1 MKKEMQFK
9 ISSALK
15 DIIGRDLINDDFI
28 AIFELVK
35 NSYDAYATKVKISF
49 NDIYS
54 DKSKII
60 IEDNGKGM
68 NYDDLE
74 NKWLFVA
81 YSAKKDGSENKDLNF
96 RNKIQIQRSFA
107 GAKGIGR
114 FSCDRLGKNLY
125 IETTKNEEDNKT
137 ESLYVD
143 WGNFENDLKEEFINI
158 NVIHETLPDIKKIGT
173 KLEIMD
179 LRSSWDREKLLKLKD
194 ALAKLINPN
203 IDSFDDTFEIIL
215 DVKDELLKD
224 KNFDDYHKIVN
235 GKIQNLIFETLDLK
249 TTKIIS
255 EVLSQNNG
263 TIKTSLYEA
272 NKLVYEV
279 IEKNNYKYLHNISYT
294 IYYLNQSSKATFSR
308 RMGMQPIQYGHIFVY
323 KNGLRIYP
331 YGERG
336 EDPLKMDNR
345 KAQGY
350 NRYIGTRETIGHINI
365 TEPNGFLK
373 ETSSRGDGLEKNEN
387 YFEFVEHFFETL
399 KKLEKYN
406 IEITNWGN
414 DLPNNYI
421 NLKDKNIQEALI
433 NVIKNL
439 ANAKNSLSINYSDE
453 IINILKKKEE
463 SSVKSLLNNIKSD
476 VESDIFDKEKILNQI
491 YKTEQKINELK
502 DIKKEAE
509 EEALNSLIKNE
520 ELETKKNNL
529 EKKLE
534 QEIKEGVFK
543 KSIIGQDKEQ
553 LISLQHQVNHS
564 SSRISRNI
572 KLLLKGME
580 SNKTKEDLMKYINTI
595 SFENEKIAS
604 ISSFVTK
611 ANFNLR
617 ATEIEMD
624 IVQFIEDYIQNIYSN
639 REPLINTK
647 DLRIYFINNQSS
659 KVEKKFRPLEI
670 TMMIDNFVNNS
681 IKAEATKLEFIIKKR
696 SGILFIDVIDNGIG
710 IKEDI
715 KDKIFD
721 FGSSTTNGSGIGL
734 YHIKDIVEKLD
745 GTIELSKENSLFG
758 AEFNIRINI

>member
-15 DIIGRDLINDDFI
+15 DIIGKDLINDDFI

-49 NDIYS
+49 NNIYS
-54 DKSKII
+54 ENPKII

-96 RNKIQIQRSFA
+96 RDKIQVQRSFA

-114 FSCDRLGKNLY
+114 FSCDRLGKTLY

-158 NVIHETLPDIKKIGT
+158 NVIHETLPNIKKIGT
-173 KLEIMD
+173 RLEITD
-179 LRSSWDREKLLKLKD
+179 LRSFWDREKFLRLKD

-203 IDSFDDTFEIIL
+203 IDSYDDTFEIIL
-215 DVKDELLKD
+215 DVKDELSKD
-224 KNFDDYHKIVN
+224 KDYDNYHKIVN

-255 EVLSQNNG
+255 EVLSQDSG
-263 TIKTSLYEA
+263 IIKTSLFEA
-272 NKLVYEV
+272 NRLVYEV
-279 IEKNNYKYLHNISYT
+279 VEKNNYKYLQNISYT
-294 IYYLNQSSKATFSR
+294 IYYLNRSSKLTFSR
-308 RMGMQPIQYGHIFVY
+308 RMGMQPVEYGNIFVY

-365 TEPNGFLK
+365 SEPNVFLK
-373 ETSSRGDGLEKNEN
+373 ETSSRGDGLEKNDN

-414 DLPNNYI
+414 DLPNDYI
-421 NLKDKNIQEALI
+421 NLKDKNTQEALI

-439 ANAKNSLSINYSDE
+439 SNTKSILSINYSDE
-453 IINILKKKEE
+453 IINILRKKEE
-463 SSVKSLLNNIKSD
+463 TSVKGLLNNLKVEIK
-476 VESDIFDKEKILNQI
+476 SDIFDKEKILSQI
-491 YKTEQKINELK
+491 SKTEQKIDELK
-502 DIKKEAE
+502 EIKKEAE

-520 ELETKKNNL
+520 ELEIKKNNL

-580 SNKTKEDLMKYINTI
+580 SNKTKEDLIKYINTI

-639 REPLINTK
+639 KEPLINTK
-647 DLRIYFINNQSS
+647 DLRIYFTNNQNI
-659 KVEKKFRPLEI
+659 KVEKVFRPLEI
-670 TMMIDNFVNNS
+670 TMMIDNFVSNS
-681 IKAEATKLEFIIKKR
+681 IKAEATKLEFVIKKR
-696 SGILFIDVIDNGIG
+696 SGMLFIDVIDNGIG
-710 IKEDI
+710 IEENI
-715 KDKIFD
+715 KDKIFE
-721 FGSSTTNGSGIGL
+721 FGKSTTNGSGIGL

>member
-1 MKKEMQFK
+1 MKKEMQFR

-15 DIIGRDLINDDFI
+15 DIIGKDLINDDFI

-35 NSYDAYATKVKISF
+35 NSYDAYATKVKIIF
-49 NDIYS
+49 NNIYS
-54 DKSKII
+54 NNPEII

-81 YSAKKDGSENKDLNF
+81 YSAKKDGSENRDLNF
-96 RNKIQIQRSFA
+96 RDKIQVQRSFA

-114 FSCDRLGKNLY
+114 FSCDRLGKTLY
-125 IETTKNEEDNKT
+125 IETTKNEENNKT

-143 WGNFENDLKEEFINI
+143 WGSFENDLKEEFINI
-158 NVIHETLPDIKKIGT
+158 NVIHETLPNTKKIGT
-173 KLEIMD
+173 RLEITN
-179 LRSSWDREKLLKLKD
+179 LRSFWDREKFLRLKD

-203 IDSFDDTFEIIL
+203 IDSYDDTFEIIL
-215 DVKDELLKD
+215 DVKDELSKD
-224 KNFDDYHKIVN
+224 KDYDSYHKIVN

-255 EVLSQNNG
+255 EVLSQDNG
-263 TIKTSLYEA
+263 IIKTSLFEA
-272 NKLVYEV
+272 NRLVYEV
-279 IEKNNYKYLHNISYT
+279 IEKNNYKHLQNISYT
-294 IYYLNQSSKATFSR
+294 IYYLNRSSKLTFSR
-308 RMGMQPIQYGHIFVY
+308 RMGMQPVEYGNIFVY

-365 TEPNGFLK
+365 SEPNVFLK
-373 ETSSRGDGLEKNEN
+373 ETSSRGDGLEKNDN

-414 DLPNNYI
+414 DLPNDYI
-421 NLKDKNIQEALI
+421 NLKDKDIQEALI

-439 ANAKNSLSINYSDE
+439 SNTKSILSINYSDE
-453 IINILKKKEE
+453 IINILRKKEE
-463 SSVKSLLNNIKSD
+463 ASVKGLLNNLKVEIK
-476 VESDIFDKEKILNQI
+476 SDIFDKEKILNQI
-491 YKTEQKINELK
+491 SKTEQKIDELK
-502 DIKKEAE
+502 EIKKEAE

-520 ELETKKNNL
+520 ELEIKKNNL

-580 SNKTKEDLMKYINTI
+580 SNKTKEDLIKYINTI

-611 ANFNLR
+611 ADFNLR

-624 IVQFIEDYIQNIYSN
+624 IVQFIGDYIQNIYSN

-647 DLRIYFINNQSS
+647 DLRIYFINNQNI
-659 KVEKKFRPLEI
+659 KLEKIFRPLEI
-670 TMMIDNFVNNS
+670 TMMIDNFVSNA
-681 IKAEATKLEFIIKKR
+681 IKAQSTKLEFVIKKR
-696 SGILFIDVIDNGIG
+696 SGILSIDVIDNGLG
-710 IKEDI
+710 IEDKI
-715 KDKIFD
+715 KDELFE
-721 FGSSTTNGSGIGL
+721 FGKTTTNGSGIGL
-734 YHIKDIVEKLD
+734 YHVKDIVEKLN
-745 GTIELSKENSLFG
+745 GTIELNKENSLFG

>member
-54 DKSKII
+54 SNPKII

-81 YSAKKDGSENKDLNF
+81 YSAKKDGTENKDLNF
-96 RNKIQIQRSFA
+96 RDKIQVQRAFA

-114 FSCDRLGKNLY
+114 FSCDRLGKTLY
-125 IETTKNEEDNKT
+125 IETTKDEDNRKT

-143 WGNFENDLKEEFINI
+143 WGNFETDLKEEFVNV
-158 NVIHETLPDIKKIGT
+158 NVIHETLDAVKKNGT
-173 KLEIMD
+173 RLEID
-179 LRSSWDREKLLKLKD
+179 ELRNTWDREKFLKLKD

-203 IDSFDDTFEIIL
+203 IDSYDDTFEIIL
-215 DVKDELLKD
+215 DVKDEKLKD
-224 KNFDDYHKIVN
+224 ETFDEYHKIVN

-255 EVLSQNNG
+255 EVFSKEDG

-272 NKLVYEV
+272 NKLVYEIV
-279 IEKNNYKYLHNISYT
+279 EKNNYKYLHNITYS
-294 IYYLNQSSKATFSR
+294 IYYLNRSAKATFSR
-308 RMGMQPIQYGHIFVY
+308 RMGMQPIEYGHIFVY

-336 EDPLKMDNR
+336 EDPFKMDNR
-345 KAQGY
+345 KIQGY
-350 NRYIGTRETIGHINI
+350 NRYIGTRDSMGHIDI
-365 TEPNGFLK
+365 REPNDFLK
-373 ETSSRGDGLEKNEN
+373 ETSSRGDGLEKNDN
-387 YFEFVEHFFETL
+387 YFEFVEHFYETL

-414 DLPNNYI
+414 DLPNDYI
-421 NLKDKNIQEALI
+421 NLKDKNTQEALI

-439 ANAKNSLSINYSDE
+439 SNAKNSLTIKYSDE

-463 SSVKSLLNNIKSD
+463 SSVKGLLNNLKFD
-476 VESDIFDKEKILNQI
+476 VESDNFDKEKILSQI
-491 YKTEQKINELK
+491 SKTEQKINELK

-509 EEALNSLIKNE
+509 EEALNTLIKNE
-520 ELETKKNNL
+520 ELETKKDIL

-534 QEIKEGVFK
+534 QEIKDGVFK

-572 KLLLKGME
+572 KLLLKGLE
-580 SNKTKEDLMKYINTI
+580 SNKPKEDLIKYINTI
-595 SFENEKIAS
+595 SFENEKVAS

-611 ANFNLR
+611 ADFNLK

-624 IVQFIEDYIQNIYSN
+624 IIQFIGDYIQNIYAN
-639 REPLINTK
+639 KEPLINTK
-647 DLRIYFINNQSS
+647 DLRIYFVNNQNT
-659 KVEKKFRPLEI
+659 KVEKVFRPLEI
-670 TMMIDNFVNNS
+670 TMMIDNFVSNS
-681 IKAEATKLEFIIKKR
+681 IKAEATKLEFVIKKR
-696 SGILFIDVIDNGIG
+696 SGILSIDVIDNGLG
-710 IKEDI
+710 IEDKI
-715 KDKIFD
+715 KDELFE
-721 FGSSTTNGSGIGL
+721 FGKTTTNGSGIGL
-734 YHIKDIVEKLD
+734 YHIKEIVEKLN
-745 GTIELSKENSLFG
+745 GTIELNKENSLFG

>member
-15 DIIGRDLINDDFI
+15 DIIGKDLINDDFI

-49 NDIYS
+49 NNIYS
-54 DKSKII
+54 ENPKII

-68 NYDDLE
+68 NYNDLE

-81 YSAKKDGSENKDLNF
+81 YSAKKDGTENKDLNF
-96 RNKIQIQRSFA
+96 RDKIQVQRAFA

-114 FSCDRLGKNLY
+114 FSCDRLGKTLY
-125 IETTKNEEDNKT
+125 IETTKDELNKKT

-158 NVIHETLPDIKKIGT
+158 NVIHETLPDIKKSGT
-173 KLEIMD
+173 RLEITE
-179 LRSSWDREKLLKLKD
+179 LRSSWDREKFLRLKD

-203 IDSFDDTFEIIL
+203 IESYDDTFEIIL
-215 DVKDELLKD
+215 DVKDELSKD
-224 KNFDDYHKIVN
+224 KDYDNYHKIVN

-255 EVLSQNNG
+255 EVLSQDSG
-263 TIKTSLYEA
+263 IIKTSLFEA
-272 NKLVYEV
+272 NRLVYEV
-279 IEKNNYKYLHNISYT
+279 VEKNNYKHLQNISYT
-294 IYYLNQSSKATFSR
+294 IYYLNRSSKLTFSR
-308 RMGMQPIQYGHIFVY
+308 RMGMQPVEYGNIFVY

-365 TEPNGFLK
+365 SEPNVFLK
-373 ETSSRGDGLEKNEN
+373 ETSSRGDGLEKNDN

-414 DLPNNYI
+414 DLPNDYI
-421 NLKDKNIQEALI
+421 NLKDKNTQEALI

-439 ANAKNSLSINYSDE
+439 SNTKSVLSINYSDE
-453 IINILKKKEE
+453 IINILRKKEE
-463 SSVKSLLNNIKSD
+463 ASVKGLLNNLK
-476 VESDIFDKEKILNQI
+476 VEINSDIFDKEKILSQI
-491 YKTEQKINELK
+491 SKTEQKIDELK
-502 DIKKEAE
+502 EIKKEAE

-520 ELETKKNNL
+520 ELEIKKNNL

-580 SNKTKEDLMKYINTI
+580 VNKTKEDLIKYINTI

-639 REPLINTK
+639 KEPLINTK
-647 DLRIYFINNQSS
+647 DLRIYFINNQNIKFE
-659 KVEKKFRPLEI
+659 KVFRPLEI
-670 TMMIDNFVNNS
+670 TMMIDNFVSNS
-681 IKAEATKLEFIIKKR
+681 IKAEATKLEFVIKKR
-696 SGILFIDVIDNGIG
+696 SGMLFIDVIDNGIG
-710 IKEDI
+710 IDENI
-715 KDKIFD
+715 KDKIFE
-721 FGSSTTNGSGIGL
+721 FGKSTTNGSGIGL

>member
-1 MKKEMQFK
+1 MKKEMQFR

-15 DIIGRDLINDDFI
+15 DIIGKDLINDDFI

-96 RNKIQIQRSFA
+96 RNKIQVQRSFA

-414 DLPNNYI
+414 DLPNDYI

-439 ANAKNSLSINYSDE
+439 TNAKNSLSIKYSDE

-463 SSVKSLLNNIKSD
+463 SSVKGLLNNLRLD
-476 VESDIFDKEKILNQI
+476 LESDNFDKRKILSQI
-491 YKTEQKINELK
+491 SKTEQKIDELK
-502 DIKKEAE
+502 EIKKEAE
-509 EEALNSLIKNE
+509 EEALNSLIKNK
-520 ELETKKNNL
+520 ELENRKDNL

-639 REPLINTK
+639 KEPLINTK
-647 DLRIYFINNQSS
+647 DLRIYFVNNQNS
-659 KVEKKFRPLEI
+659 KVEKVFRPLEI
-670 TMMIDNFVNNS
+670 TMMIDNFINNS

-715 KDKIFD
+715 KNKIFD

-745 GTIELSKENSLFG
+745 GTIELSKENNLFG
-758 AEFNIRINI
+758 AEFNIRINV

>member
-15 DIIGRDLINDDFI
+15 DIIGKDLINDDFI

-54 DKSKII
+54 DTPKIV

-68 NYDDLE
+68 NYYDLE

-96 RNKIQIQRSFA
+96 RDKIQVQRSFA

-125 IETTKNEEDNKT
+125 IETTKNEEKNKT

-158 NVIHETLPDIKKIGT
+158 SVIHETLPNIKKIGT
-173 KLEIMD
+173 RLEITD
-179 LRSSWDREKLLKLKD
+179 LRSLWDREKFLRLKD

-203 IDSFDDTFEIIL
+203 IDTYDDTFEIIL

-224 KNFDDYHKIVN
+224 KDFDNYHKIVN

-255 EVLSQNNG
+255 EIFSKDNG
-263 TIKTSLYEA
+263 IIKTSLYEA

-279 IEKNNYKYLHNISYT
+279 IEKNNYKHLQNISYT
-294 IYYLNQSSKATFSR
+294 IYYLNRSSKLTFSR
-308 RMGMQPIQYGHIFVY
+308 RMGMQPVEYGNIFVY

-365 TEPNGFLK
+365 SEPNIFLK
-373 ETSSRGDGLEKNEN
+373 ETSSRGDGLEKNDN

-421 NLKDKNIQEALI
+421 NLKDENIQEALL

-439 ANAKNSLSINYSDE
+439 SNTKSILSINYSDE
-453 IINILKKKEE
+453 IINILRKKEE
-463 SSVKSLLNNIKSD
+463 TSVKGLLKNLKIEINSN
-476 VESDIFDKEKILNQI
+476 IFDKEKILSQI
-491 YKTEQKINELK
+491 SKTEKKIDELK
-502 DIKKEAE
+502 EIKKEAE

-520 ELETKKNNL
+520 ELEIKKNSL

-580 SNKTKEDLMKYINTI
+580 SNKTKEDLIKYINTI

-611 ANFNLR
+611 ADFNLR

-624 IVQFIEDYIQNIYSN
+624 IVQFIGDYIQNIYSN

-647 DLRIYFINNQSS
+647 DLRIYFINNQDV
-659 KVEKKFRPLEI
+659 KVEKIFRPLEI
-670 TMMIDNFVNNS
+670 TMMIDNFVSNS
-681 IKAEATKLEFIIKKR
+681 IKAESTKLEFVIKKR
-696 SGILFIDVIDNGIG
+696 SGTLFIDIIDNGIG
-710 IKEDI
+710 IEENI
-715 KDKIFD
+715 KDKLFE
-721 FGSSTTNGSGIGL
+721 FGKSTTNGSGIGL

-745 GTIELSKENSLFG
+745 GTIELSQENSLFG

>member
-1 MKKEMQFK
+1 MQFR

-15 DIIGRDLINDDFI
+15 NIIGRDLINDDFI

-49 NDIYS
+49 NNIYS
-54 DKSKII
+54 YNPKII

-68 NYDDLE
+68 NYNDLE

-81 YSAKKDGSENKDLNF
+81 YSAKKDGSENKDINF
-96 RNKIQIQRSFA
+96 RDKIHVQRAFA

-114 FSCDRLGKNLY
+114 FSCDRLGKTLY
-125 IETTKNEEDNKT
+125 IETTKDETNKKT

-143 WGNFENDLKEEFINI
+143 WGNFETDLKEEFVNV
-158 NVIHETLPDIKKIGT
+158 NVIHETLTDVKKNGT
-173 KLEIMD
+173 KLEITD
-179 LRSSWDREKLLKLKD
+179 LRSSWDREKFLKLKD

-203 IDSFDDTFEIIL
+203 VDSYNDTFEIIL
-215 DVKDELLKD
+215 DVKDEKLKD
-224 KNFDDYHKIVN
+224 EDFDQYHKIVN

-255 EVLSQNNG
+255 EVFSKDNG

-279 IEKNNYKYLHNISYT
+279 IEKNNYKYLHNISYN
-294 IYYLNQSSKATFSR
+294 IYFLNRSAKATFSR
-308 RMGMQPIQYGHIFVY
+308 RMGMQPIDYGHIFVY

-331 YGERG
+331 YGERA

-350 NRYIGTRETIGHINI
+350 NRYIGTREAIGHINI
-365 TEPNGFLK
+365 IDPNEFLK
-373 ETSSRGDGLEKNEN
+373 ETSSRGDGLEKNDN
-387 YFEFVEHFFETL
+387 YFEFVEHFLETL

-414 DLPNNYI
+414 DLPNYYI
-421 NLKDKNIQEALI
+421 NLKDKNTQEALI

-439 ANAKNSLSINYSDE
+439 ANAKNSLNIKYSDE

-463 SSVKSLLNNIKSD
+463 SSVKGLLNNLKSD
-476 VESDIFDKEKILNQI
+476 VQSDNFDKEKILNQI
-491 YKTEQKINELK
+491 TKTEQKIDELK
-502 DIKKEAE
+502 EIKKEAE
-509 EEALNSLIKNE
+509 EETLNTLIKNE
-520 ELETKKNNL
+520 ELKTKKDTL

-572 KLLLKGME
+572 KLLLKGLE
-580 SNKTKEDLMKYINTI
+580 SNKSKEDLMKYINTI

-624 IVQFIEDYIQNIYSN
+624 IVQFIDDYIKNIYSN
-639 REPLINTK
+639 KEPLINTK
-647 DLRIYFINNQSS
+647 DLRIYFINNQGV
-659 KVEKKFRPLEI
+659 KVEKVFRPLEI

-681 IKAEATKLEFIIKKR
+681 IKAEATKLDFIIKKR
-696 SGILFIDVIDNGIG
+696 NGILFIDVIDNGIG
-710 IKEDI
+710 IQENI
-715 KDKIFD
+715 KNRIFD
-721 FGSSTTNGSGIGL
+721 FGVTNTNGSGIGL
-734 YHIKDIVEKLD
+734 YHIRDIVGKLD
-745 GTIELSKENSLFG
+745 GTIKLSEENSSLG

>member
-35 NSYDAYATKVKISF
+35 NSYDAYATKVKIRS

-54 DKSKII
+54 ENPSIN

-68 NYDDLE
+68 NYNDLE

-81 YSAKKDGSENKDLNF
+81 YSAKKDGTENKDLNF
-96 RNKIQIQRSFA
+96 RDKIQVQRAFA

-114 FSCDRLGKNLY
+114 FSCDRLGKTLY
-125 IETTKNEEDNKT
+125 IETTKDELNKKT

-158 NVIHETLPDIKKIGT
+158 NVIHETLPDIKKSGT
-173 KLEIMD
+173 RLEITE
-179 LRSSWDREKLLKLKD
+179 LRSSWDREKFLRLKD

-203 IDSFDDTFEIIL
+203 IDSYDDTFEIIL

-224 KNFDDYHKIVN
+224 KNFDDYYKIVN

-414 DLPNNYI
+414 DLPNDYI

-463 SSVKSLLNNIKSD
+463 SSVKGLLNNIKSD

-639 REPLINTK
+639 KEPLINTK

-670 TMMIDNFVNNS
+670 TMMIDNFINNS

-715 KDKIFD
+715 KDKIFE
-721 FGSSTTNGSGIGL
+721 FGSTTTNGSGIGL
-734 YHIKDIVEKLD
+734 YHIQDIVEKMN
-745 GTIELSKENSLFG
+745 GTIELSKENSLIG

>member
-96 RNKIQIQRSFA
+96 RDKIQVQRSFA

-158 NVIHETLPDIKKIGT
+158 NVIHETLPNIKKIGT

-414 DLPNNYI
+414 DLPNDYI

-439 ANAKNSLSINYSDE
+439 TNAKNSLSIKYSDE

-463 SSVKSLLNNIKSD
+463 SSVKGLLNNLRLD
-476 VESDIFDKEKILNQI
+476 VESDNFDKKKILNQI
-491 YKTEQKINELK
+491 SKTEQKIDELK
-502 DIKKEAE
+502 EIKKEAE

-520 ELETKKNNL
+520 ELETRKDNL

-580 SNKTKEDLMKYINTI
+580 SNKTKEDLIKYINTI

-681 IKAEATKLEFIIKKR
+681 IKAEATKLEFVIKKR
-696 SGILFIDVIDNGIG
+696 SGVLFIDVIDNGIG

>member
-15 DIIGRDLINDDFI
+15 DIIGKDLINDDFI

-54 DKSKII
+54 DTPKIV

-68 NYDDLE
+68 NYYDLE

-96 RNKIQIQRSFA
+96 RDKIQVQRSFA

-125 IETTKNEEDNKT
+125 IETTKNEEKNKT

-158 NVIHETLPDIKKIGT
+158 SVIHETLPNIKKIGT
-173 KLEIMD
+173 RLEITD
-179 LRSSWDREKLLKLKD
+179 LRSLWDREKFLRLKD

-203 IDSFDDTFEIIL
+203 IDTYDDTFEIIL

-224 KNFDDYHKIVN
+224 KDFDNYHKIVN

-255 EVLSQNNG
+255 EIFSKDNG
-263 TIKTSLYEA
+263 IIKTSLYEA

-279 IEKNNYKYLHNISYT
+279 IEKNNYKHLQNISYT
-294 IYYLNQSSKATFSR
+294 IYYLNRSSKLTFSR
-308 RMGMQPIQYGHIFVY
+308 RMGMQPVEYGNIFVY

-365 TEPNGFLK
+365 SEPNIFLK
-373 ETSSRGDGLEKNEN
+373 ETSSRGDGLEKNDN

-421 NLKDKNIQEALI
+421 NLKDENIQEALI

-439 ANAKNSLSINYSDE
+439 SNTKSILSINYSDE
-453 IINILKKKEE
+453 IINILRKKEE
-463 SSVKSLLNNIKSD
+463 TSVKGLLKNLKIEINSN
-476 VESDIFDKEKILNQI
+476 IFDKEKILSQI
-491 YKTEQKINELK
+491 SKTEKKIDELK
-502 DIKKEAE
+502 EIKKEAE

-520 ELETKKNNL
+520 ELEIKKNSL

-580 SNKTKEDLMKYINTI
+580 SNKTKEDLIKYINTI

-611 ANFNLR
+611 ADFNLR

-624 IVQFIEDYIQNIYSN
+624 IVQFIGDYIQNIYSN

-647 DLRIYFINNQSS
+647 DLRIYFINNQDV
-659 KVEKKFRPLEI
+659 KVEKIFRPLEI
-670 TMMIDNFVNNS
+670 TMMIDNFVSNS
-681 IKAEATKLEFIIKKR
+681 IKAESTKLEFVIKKR
-696 SGILFIDVIDNGIG
+696 SGTLFIDIIDNGIR
-710 IKEDI
+710 IVENI
-715 KDKIFD
+715 KDKLFE
-721 FGSSTTNGSGIGL
+721 FGKSTTNGSGIGL

-745 GTIELSKENSLFG
+745 GTIELSQENSLFG

>member
-96 RNKIQIQRSFA
+96 RNKIQVQRSFA

-279 IEKNNYKYLHNISYT
+279 IEKNNYKYLYNISYT

>member
-54 DKSKII
+54 DKPKIV

-96 RNKIQIQRSFA
+96 RDKIQVQRSFA

-114 FSCDRLGKNLY
+114 FSCDRLGKTLY

-143 WGNFENDLKEEFINI
+143 WGSFENDLKEEFINI
-158 NVIHETLPDIKKIGT
+158 NVIHETLPNIKKIGT
-173 KLEIMD
+173 RLEITD
-179 LRSSWDREKLLKLKD
+179 LRSFWDREKFLRLKD

-224 KNFDDYHKIVN
+224 KDFDDYHKIVN

-365 TEPNGFLK
+365 IEPNEFLK

-414 DLPNNYI
+414 DLPNDYI
-421 NLKDKNIQEALI
+421 NLKDKNTQEALI

-439 ANAKNSLSINYSDE
+439 SNTKSVLSINYSDE
-453 IINILKKKEE
+453 IINILRKKEE
-463 SSVKSLLNNIKSD
+463 ASVKGLLNNLK
-476 VESDIFDKEKILNQI
+476 VEINSDIFDKEKILSQI
-491 YKTEQKINELK
+491 SKTEQKIDELK
-502 DIKKEAE
+502 EIKKEAE

-520 ELETKKNNL
+520 ELEIKKNNL

-580 SNKTKEDLMKYINTI
+580 VNKTKEDLIKYINTI

-639 REPLINTK
+639 KEPLINTK
-647 DLRIYFINNQSS
+647 DLRIYFSNNQNI
-659 KVEKKFRPLEI
+659 KVEKVFRPLEI
-670 TMMIDNFVNNS
+670 TMMIDNFVSNS
-681 IKAEATKLEFIIKKR
+681 IKAEATKLEFVIKKR
-696 SGILFIDVIDNGIG
+696 SGMLFIDVIDNGIG
-710 IKEDI
+710 IEENI
-715 KDKIFD
+715 KDKIFE
-721 FGSSTTNGSGIGL
+721 FGKSTTNGSGIGL

>member
-54 DKSKII
+54 DKPKIV

-96 RNKIQIQRSFA
+96 RDKIQVQRSFA

-114 FSCDRLGKNLY
+114 FSCDRLGKTLY

-158 NVIHETLPDIKKIGT
+158 NVIHETLPNIRKIGT
-173 KLEIMD
+173 RLEITD
-179 LRSSWDREKLLKLKD
+179 LRSFWDREKFLRLKD

-215 DVKDELLKD
+215 NVKDELLKD
-224 KNFDDYHKIVN
+224 KDFDDYHKIVN

-350 NRYIGTRETIGHINI
+350 KRYIGTRETIGHINI

-414 DLPNNYI
+414 DLPNDYI

-463 SSVKSLLNNIKSD
+463 SSVKGLLNNIKSD

-572 KLLLKGME
+572 KLLLKGLE
-580 SNKTKEDLMKYINTI
+580 SNKTKDDLMKYINTI

-639 REPLINTK
+639 KEPLINTK

-659 KVEKKFRPLEI
+659 KAEKKFRPLEI
-670 TMMIDNFVNNS
+670 TMMIDNFINNS

-696 SGILFIDVIDNGIG
+696 SGILFIDVIDNGMG

-734 YHIKDIVEKLD
+734 YHIKNIVEKLD

>member
-15 DIIGRDLINDDFI
+15 DIIGKDLINDDFI

-54 DKSKII
+54 DTPKIV

-68 NYDDLE
+68 NYYDLE

-96 RNKIQIQRSFA
+96 RDKIQVQRSFA

-125 IETTKNEEDNKT
+125 IETTKNEEKNKT

-158 NVIHETLPDIKKIGT
+158 SVIHETLPNIKKIGT
-173 KLEIMD
+173 RLEITD
-179 LRSSWDREKLLKLKD
+179 LRSLWDREKFLRLKD

-203 IDSFDDTFEIIL
+203 IDTYDDTFEIIL

-224 KNFDDYHKIVN
+224 KDFDNYHKIVN

-255 EVLSQNNG
+255 EIFSKDNG
-263 TIKTSLYEA
+263 IIKTSLYEA

-279 IEKNNYKYLHNISYT
+279 IEKNNYKHLQNISYT
-294 IYYLNQSSKATFSR
+294 IYYLNRSSKLTFSR
-308 RMGMQPIQYGHIFVY
+308 RMGMQPVEYGNIFVY

-365 TEPNGFLK
+365 SEPNIFLK
-373 ETSSRGDGLEKNEN
+373 ETSSRGDGLEKNDN

-421 NLKDKNIQEALI
+421 NLKDENIQEALI

-439 ANAKNSLSINYSDE
+439 SNTKSILSINYSDE
-453 IINILKKKEE
+453 IINILRKKEE
-463 SSVKSLLNNIKSD
+463 TSVKGLLKNLKIEINSN
-476 VESDIFDKEKILNQI
+476 IFDKEKILSQI
-491 YKTEQKINELK
+491 SKTEKKIDELK
-502 DIKKEAE
+502 EIKKEAE

-520 ELETKKNNL
+520 ELEIKKNSL

-580 SNKTKEDLMKYINTI
+580 SNKTKEDLIKYINTI

-611 ANFNLR
+611 ADFNLR

-624 IVQFIEDYIQNIYSN
+624 IVQFIGDYIQNIYSN

-647 DLRIYFINNQSS
+647 DLRIYFINNQDV
-659 KVEKKFRPLEI
+659 KVEKIFRPLEI
-670 TMMIDNFVNNS
+670 TMMIDNFVSNS
-681 IKAEATKLEFIIKKR
+681 IKAESTKLEFVIKKR
-696 SGILFIDVIDNGIG
+696 SGTLFIDIIDNGIG
-710 IKEDI
+710 IEENI
-715 KDKIFD
+715 KDKLFE
-721 FGSSTTNGSGIGL
+721 FGKSTTNGSGIGL

-745 GTIELSKENSLFG
+745 GTIELSQENSLFG

>member
-1 MKKEMQFK
+1 MKKEMQFR

-15 DIIGRDLINDDFI
+15 NIIGRDLINDDFI

-49 NDIYS
+49 NNIYS
-54 DKSKII
+54 YNPKII

-68 NYDDLE
+68 NYNDLE

-81 YSAKKDGSENKDLNF
+81 YSAKKDGSENKDINF
-96 RNKIQIQRSFA
+96 RDKIHVQRAFA

-114 FSCDRLGKNLY
+114 FSCDRLGKTLY
-125 IETTKNEEDNKT
+125 IETTKDETNKKT

-143 WGNFENDLKEEFINI
+143 WGNFETDLKEEFVNV
-158 NVIHETLPDIKKIGT
+158 NVIHETLTDVKKNGT
-173 KLEIMD
+173 KLEITD
-179 LRSSWDREKLLKLKD
+179 LRSSWDREKFLKLKD

-203 IDSFDDTFEIIL
+203 VDSYNDTFEIIL
-215 DVKDELLKD
+215 DVKDEKLKD
-224 KNFDDYHKIVN
+224 EDFDQYHKIVN

-255 EVLSQNNG
+255 EVFSKDNG

-279 IEKNNYKYLHNISYT
+279 IEKNNYKYLHNISYN
-294 IYYLNQSSKATFSR
+294 IYFLNRSAKATFSR
-308 RMGMQPIQYGHIFVY
+308 RMGMQPIDYGHIFVY

-331 YGERG
+331 YGERA

-350 NRYIGTRETIGHINI
+350 NRYIGTREAIGHINI
-365 TEPNGFLK
+365 IDPNEFLK
-373 ETSSRGDGLEKNEN
+373 ETSSRGDGLEKNDN
-387 YFEFVEHFFETL
+387 YFEFVEHFLETL

-414 DLPNNYI
+414 DLPNYYI
-421 NLKDKNIQEALI
+421 NLKDKNTQEALI

-439 ANAKNSLSINYSDE
+439 ANAKNSLNIKYSDE

-463 SSVKSLLNNIKSD
+463 SSVKGLLNNLKSD
-476 VESDIFDKEKILNQI
+476 VQSDNFDKEKILNQI
-491 YKTEQKINELK
+491 TKTEQKIDELK
-502 DIKKEAE
+502 EIKKEAE
-509 EEALNSLIKNE
+509 EETLNTLIKNE
-520 ELETKKNNL
+520 ELKTKKDTL

-572 KLLLKGME
+572 KLLLKGLE
-580 SNKTKEDLMKYINTI
+580 SNKSKEDLMKYINTI

-624 IVQFIEDYIQNIYSN
+624 IVQFIDDYIKNIYSN
-639 REPLINTK
+639 KEPLINTK
-647 DLRIYFINNQSS
+647 DLRIYFINNQGV
-659 KVEKKFRPLEI
+659 KVEKVFRPLEI

-681 IKAEATKLEFIIKKR
+681 IKAEATKLDFIIKKR
-696 SGILFIDVIDNGIG
+696 NGILFIDVIDNGIG
-710 IKEDI
+710 IQENI
-715 KDKIFD
+715 KNRIFD
-721 FGSSTTNGSGIGL
+721 FGVTNTNGSGIGL
-734 YHIKDIVEKLD
+734 YHIRDIVGKLD
-745 GTIELSKENSLFG
+745 GTIKLSEENSSLG

>member
-15 DIIGRDLINDDFI
+15 DIIGKDLINDDFI

-54 DKSKII
+54 DTPKIV

-68 NYDDLE
+68 NYYDLE

-96 RNKIQIQRSFA
+96 RDKIQVQRSFA

-125 IETTKNEEDNKT
+125 IETTKNEEKNKT

-158 NVIHETLPDIKKIGT
+158 SVIHETLPNIKKIGT
-173 KLEIMD
+173 RLEITD
-179 LRSSWDREKLLKLKD
+179 LRSLWDREKFLRLKD

-203 IDSFDDTFEIIL
+203 IDTYDDTFEIIL

-224 KNFDDYHKIVN
+224 KDFDNYHKIVN

-255 EVLSQNNG
+255 EIFSKDNG
-263 TIKTSLYEA
+263 IIKTSLYEA

-279 IEKNNYKYLHNISYT
+279 IEKNNYKHLQNISYT
-294 IYYLNQSSKATFSR
+294 IYYLNRSSKLTFSR
-308 RMGMQPIQYGHIFVY
+308 RMGMQPVEYGNIFVY

-365 TEPNGFLK
+365 SEPNIFLK
-373 ETSSRGDGLEKNEN
+373 ETSSRGDGLEKNDN

-421 NLKDKNIQEALI
+421 NLKDENIQEALI

-439 ANAKNSLSINYSDE
+439 SNTKSILSINYSDE
-453 IINILKKKEE
+453 IINILRKKEE
-463 SSVKSLLNNIKSD
+463 TSVKGLLKNLKIEINSN
-476 VESDIFDKEKILNQI
+476 IFDKEKILSQI
-491 YKTEQKINELK
+491 SKTEKKIDELK
-502 DIKKEAE
+502 EIKKEAE

-520 ELETKKNNL
+520 ELEIKKNSL

-580 SNKTKEDLMKYINTI
+580 SNKTKEDLIKYINTI

-611 ANFNLR
+611 ADFNLR

-624 IVQFIEDYIQNIYSN
+624 IVQFIGDYIQNIYSN

-647 DLRIYFINNQSS
+647 DLRIYFINNQDV
-659 KVEKKFRPLEI
+659 KVEKIFRPLEI
-670 TMMIDNFVNNS
+670 TMMIDNFVSNS
-681 IKAEATKLEFIIKKR
+681 IKAESTKLEFVIKKR
-696 SGILFIDVIDNGIG
+696 SGN
-710 IKEDI
+710 
-715 KDKIFD
+715 KI
-721 FGSSTTNGSGIGL
+721 
-734 YHIKDIVEKLD
+734 
-745 GTIELSKENSLFG
+745 
-758 AEFNIRINI
+758 

>member
-15 DIIGRDLINDDFI
+15 DIIGKDLINDDFI

-49 NDIYS
+49 NNIYS
-54 DKSKII
+54 ENPKII

-68 NYDDLE
+68 NYNDLE

-96 RNKIQIQRSFA
+96 RDKIQVQRSFA

-114 FSCDRLGKNLY
+114 FSCDRLGKTLY

-158 NVIHETLPDIKKIGT
+158 NVIHETLPNIKKIGT
-173 KLEIMD
+173 RLEITD
-179 LRSSWDREKLLKLKD
+179 LRSFWDREKFLRLKD

-203 IDSFDDTFEIIL
+203 IDSYDDTFEIIL
-215 DVKDELLKD
+215 DVKDELSKD
-224 KNFDDYHKIVN
+224 KDYDNYHKIVN

-255 EVLSQNNG
+255 EVLSQDSG
-263 TIKTSLYEA
+263 IIKTSLFEA
-272 NKLVYEV
+272 NRLVYEV
-279 IEKNNYKYLHNISYT
+279 VEKNNYKHLQNISYT
-294 IYYLNQSSKATFSR
+294 IYYLNRSSKLTFSR
-308 RMGMQPIQYGHIFVY
+308 RMGMQPVEYGNIFVY

-365 TEPNGFLK
+365 SEPNVFLK
-373 ETSSRGDGLEKNEN
+373 ETSSRGDGLEKNDN

-414 DLPNNYI
+414 DLPNDYI
-421 NLKDKNIQEALI
+421 NLKDKNTQEALI

-439 ANAKNSLSINYSDE
+439 SNTKSILSINYSDE
-453 IINILKKKEE
+453 IINILRKKEE
-463 SSVKSLLNNIKSD
+463 TSVKGLLNNLKVDIK
-476 VESDIFDKEKILNQI
+476 SDIFDKEKILSQI
-491 YKTEQKINELK
+491 SKTEQKIDELK
-502 DIKKEAE
+502 GIKKEAE

-520 ELETKKNNL
+520 ELEIKKNNL

-580 SNKTKEDLMKYINTI
+580 SNKTKEDLIKYINTI

-624 IVQFIEDYIQNIYSN
+624 IVEFIEDYIQNIYSN
-639 REPLINTK
+639 KEPLINTK
-647 DLRIYFINNQSS
+647 DLRIYFSNNQNI
-659 KVEKKFRPLEI
+659 KVEKVFRPLEI
-670 TMMIDNFVNNS
+670 TMMIDNFVSNS
-681 IKAEATKLEFIIKKR
+681 IKAEATKLEFVIKKR
-696 SGILFIDVIDNGIG
+696 SGMLFIDVIDNGIG
-710 IKEDI
+710 IEENI
-715 KDKIFD
+715 KDKIFE
-721 FGSSTTNGSGIGL
+721 FGKSTTNGSGIGL

>member
-54 DKSKII
+54 ENPSII

-68 NYDDLE
+68 NYNDLE

-81 YSAKKDGSENKDLNF
+81 YSAKKDGTENKDLNF
-96 RNKIQIQRSFA
+96 RDKIQVQRAFA

-114 FSCDRLGKNLY
+114 FSCDRLGKTLY
-125 IETTKNEEDNKT
+125 IETTKDELNKKT

-158 NVIHETLPDIKKIGT
+158 NVIHETLPDIKKSGT
-173 KLEIMD
+173 RLEITE
-179 LRSSWDREKLLKLKD
+179 LRSSWDREKFLRLKD

-203 IDSFDDTFEIIL
+203 IDSYDDTFEIIL

-224 KNFDDYHKIVN
+224 KNFDDYYKIVN

-414 DLPNNYI
+414 DLPNDYI

-463 SSVKSLLNNIKSD
+463 SSVKGLLNNIKSD

-572 KLLLKGME
+572 KLLLKGLE
-580 SNKTKEDLMKYINTI
+580 SNKTKNDLIKYINTI

-639 REPLINTK
+639 KEPLINTK

-670 TMMIDNFVNNS
+670 TMMIDNFINNS

-715 KDKIFD
+715 KDKIFE
-721 FGSSTTNGSGIGL
+721 FGSTTTNGSGIGL
-734 YHIKDIVEKLD
+734 YHIQDIVEKMN
-745 GTIELSKENSLFG
+745 GTIELSKENSLIG

>member
-54 DKSKII
+54 DKPKIV

-96 RNKIQIQRSFA
+96 RDKIQVQRSFA

-114 FSCDRLGKNLY
+114 FSCDRLGKTLY

-158 NVIHETLPDIKKIGT
+158 NVIHETLPNIRKIGT
-173 KLEIMD
+173 RLEITD
-179 LRSSWDREKLLKLKD
+179 LRSFWDREKFLRLKD

-215 DVKDELLKD
+215 NVKDELLKD
-224 KNFDDYHKIVN
+224 KDFDDYHKIVN

-414 DLPNNYI
+414 DLPNDYI

-463 SSVKSLLNNIKSD
+463 SSVKGLLNNIKSD

-572 KLLLKGME
+572 KLLLKGLE
-580 SNKTKEDLMKYINTI
+580 SNKTKDDLMKYINTI

-639 REPLINTK
+639 KEPLINTK

-659 KVEKKFRPLEI
+659 KAEKKFRPLEI
-670 TMMIDNFVNNS
+670 TMMIDNFINNS

-696 SGILFIDVIDNGIG
+696 SGILFIDVIDNGMG
-710 IKEDI
+710 IKKDI

-734 YHIKDIVEKLD
+734 YHIKNIVEKLD

>member
-49 NDIYS
+49 IDIYS
-54 DKSKII
+54 ENPSII

-68 NYDDLE
+68 NYNDLE

-81 YSAKKDGSENKDLNF
+81 YSAKKDGTENKDLNF
-96 RNKIQIQRSFA
+96 RDKIQVQRAFA

-114 FSCDRLGKNLY
+114 FSCDRLGKTLY
-125 IETTKNEEDNKT
+125 IETTKDELNKKT

-158 NVIHETLPDIKKIGT
+158 NVIHETLPNIKKSGT
-173 KLEIMD
+173 RLEITE
-179 LRSSWDREKLLKLKD
+179 LRSSWDREKFLRLKD

-203 IDSFDDTFEIIL
+203 IDSYDDTFEIIL
-215 DVKDELLKD
+215 DVKDELIKD
-224 KNFDDYHKIVN
+224 KNFDDYYKIVN

-279 IEKNNYKYLHNISYT
+279 IEKNNYKYLHNISYN

-308 RMGMQPIQYGHIFVY
+308 RMGMQPVQYGHIFVY

-331 YGERG
+331 YGERA
-336 EDPLKMDNR
+336 EDPLNMDNR

-350 NRYIGTRETIGHINI
+350 KRYIGTREAIGHINI
-365 TEPNGFLK
+365 LEPNIFLN
-373 ETSSRGDGLEKNEN
+373 ETSSRGDGLVKNEN
-387 YFEFVEHFFETL
+387 YFEFVEHFYETL

-414 DLPNNYI
+414 DLPNDYI

-453 IINILKKKEE
+453 IVNILKKKEE
-463 SSVKSLLNNIKSD
+463 SSVKGLLNNIKSD

-572 KLLLKGME
+572 KLLLKGLE
-580 SNKTKEDLMKYINTI
+580 SNKTKNDLIKYINTI

-639 REPLINTK
+639 KEPLINTK
-647 DLRIYFINNQSS
+647 DLRIYFINNQSF

-670 TMMIDNFVNNS
+670 TMMIDNFINNS

-715 KDKIFD
+715 KDKIFE
-721 FGSSTTNGSGIGL
+721 FGSTTTNGSGIGL
-734 YHIKDIVEKLD
+734 YHIKDIVEKMN